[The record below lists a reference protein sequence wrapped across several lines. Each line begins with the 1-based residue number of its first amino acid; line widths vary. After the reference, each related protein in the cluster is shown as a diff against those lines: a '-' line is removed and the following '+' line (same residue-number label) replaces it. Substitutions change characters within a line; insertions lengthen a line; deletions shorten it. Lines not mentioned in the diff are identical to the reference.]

1 MYAAPNAVCARQPEM
16 LPVSRQA
23 VATSSGCVP
32 PVAHFSCEEGVFM
45 RLLTLKTKSFDAV
58 HERADARGEYCD
70 STCMFFESPE
80 LLLRT
85 ITAGRIDIIRLLR
98 DAGPMT
104 AEEAAASL
112 ARDRV
117 LVARDL
123 DALLDAQIVDLE
135 RDARYVFEF
144 RDLIIH
150 L

>member
-1 MYAAPNAVCARQPEM
+1 
-16 LPVSRQA
+16 
-23 VATSSGCVP
+23 
-32 PVAHFSCEEGVFM
+32 
-45 RLLTLKTKSFDAV
+45 
-58 HERADARGEYCD
+58 
-70 STCMFFESPE
+70 MFFESPE

-117 LVARDL
+117 LVARDV

-150 L
+150 LRLPHAGR